1 MEALQKLVYY
11 LVDFLNKIG
20 VNSIFE
26 LIAFIGCIYFLV
38 KRFILRKAPVPSS
51 AFKTVPHELL
61 KKCVEILQRKEKKSY
76 APYKVPEE
84 ILEGLKKE
92 LNDEVNLKRLL
103 CDICAHLGIDGSF
116 IRLIVQDTP
125 MPDRAGEIDTDLA
138 HTTIRLELKPYYTID
153 TVVAVLA
160 HESIHL
166 HLYYEG
172 IHLPDTWENEILTDT
187 AAVYCG
193 FGEYIYRGYAVMQGE
208 FALSYQKVGYIK
220 QEDVQ
225 YIQTLFMEGKE
236 WENNENRYG
245 L

>member
-11 LVDFLNKIG
+11 LVNFLNKIG

-103 CDICAHLGIDGSF
+103 CDICAHLGLS
-116 IRLIVQDTP
+116 LIH
-125 MPDRAGEIDTDLA
+125 I
-138 HTTIRLELKPYYTID
+138 
-153 TVVAVLA
+153 
-160 HESIHL
+160 
-166 HLYYEG
+166 
-172 IHLPDTWENEILTDT
+172 
-187 AAVYCG
+187 
-193 FGEYIYRGYAVMQGE
+193 
-208 FALSYQKVGYIK
+208 
-220 QEDVQ
+220 
-225 YIQTLFMEGKE
+225 
-236 WENNENRYG
+236 
-245 L
+245 